1 MAYAV
6 VSKTTESNL
15 VWVRLPPTAP
25 NIMIATD
32 LKTGKIFKDN
42 GAPFLVVRYDHIKS
56 ARGGASVKVIAK
68 NLLSGS
74 VMEKG
79 FKASDAVEEADVY
92 RKNAQYLYK
101 DSAGANF
108 MDPTSFEQ
116 YCIDDTT
123 LGDQGKYLKEGDSVV
138 VVYFEDR
145 PISVELPNSLIF
157 EVSYTE
163 PGFKGNTVSNVYK
176 DAELENGMKVK
187 VPMFIKIGEKVK
199 IDTRT
204 GGYLSK
210 A

>member
-25 NIMIATD
+25 NMVATD
-32 LKTGKIFKDN
+32 LKTGKVFKDN
-42 GAPFLVVRYDHIKS
+42 GAPFLVVKYEHIKS
-56 ARGGASVKVIAK
+56 ARGGASVKVLAK

-74 VMEKG
+74 VIEKG
-79 FKASDAVEEADVY
+79 YKAGDSVEEADVY
-92 RKNAQYLYK
+92 RKNVQYLYK
-101 DSAGANF
+101 DTGGFNF
-108 MDPTSFEQ
+108 MDPVSFEQ
-116 YCIDDTT
+116 FCVDEGT
-123 LGDQGKYLKEGDSVV
+123 LGEQGKYLKEGDGVV
-138 VVYFEDR
+138 VVYFEDK
-145 PISVELPNSLIF
+145 PISVELPNSLVF

-176 DAELENGMKVK
+176 DAQLENGINAR
-187 VPMFIKIGEKVK
+187 VPMFIKIGDKIK

-204 GGYLSK
+204 GEYLSK